1 MKVLGIIPARE
12 GSKGLP
18 DKNTKIINR
27 IPLIGWTIHQA
38 LQSKIDKVIVSTD
51 GVRIASVARE
61 CGGCCAYRGAEVLIR
76 PKELAQDDSPV
87 SETILHAIENYPGYD
102 AVALLEPTS
111 PLRKPNDID
120 NAIKSLKDADS
131 IVSVGEIHTEHPLIV
146 KQIHPM
152 SGYVRPYQYDGMLIG
167 KPDVYQRQQLDKA
180 YFPYGVIYIARVDYY
195 LEHKTFYSQKALP
208 YFIDRWQNYEIDD
221 DIDFI
226 IVENLIKWAI
236 NNNFMEG

>member
-18 DKNTKIINR
+18 HKNTRIINGL
-27 IPLIGWTIHQA
+27 PLIGWTIHQA

-51 GVRIASVARE
+51 GIEIARISRLW
-61 CGGCCAYRGAEVLIR
+61 GAQELIR
-76 PKELAQDDSPV
+76 PTEFAQDDSPIAD
-87 SETILHAIENYPGYD
+87 TIIHALSICKGYD

-120 NAIKSLKDADS
+120 DAIKSFKDADS
-131 IVSVGEIHTEHPLIV
+131 LVSVGEIHTEHPWLA
-146 KQIHPM
+146 KQI
-152 SGYVRPYQYDGMLIG
+152 GKNYVAPYVQNERY
-167 KPDVYQRQQLDKA
+167 VYQRQQLDKA

-221 DIDFI
+221 MIDFM

-236 NNNFMEG
+236 RGGLMTGKVFI